1 MDWTSGKAESCAMEA
16 GRSHVHREYA
26 RVFQALATNGIAF
39 CLVRPAEKL
48 TALEKDLDLL
58 VDPGRQKEAL
68 AALREIGFE
77 ILRTEFHNP
86 RKIVMGRWTK
96 TGFVLLDIHFALVCQ
111 GFEYLQTDAAL
122 ARRIAI
128 NGIPQL
134 GPADMAVVLVFHDLL
149 GKDHLQPKHRPHIE
163 QMLPSLAGSA
173 TERDLVRLG
182 IAKYMPQTVEQIAPL
197 YADPSAALR
206 LARSIRRKLLW
217 GHPRILARRLLMRGK
232 LLVSQPTK
240 GVSICFLGPDGS
252 GKSTAIEE
260 FSRLVREELNWGHS
274 VHYMGPWGHH
284 HFPRFMHFA
293 SEPVPERFSDMVSER
308 RRLCDQL
315 HGRES
320 PSIFR
325 ALSYEWR
332 RRRGPLTVEEEE
344 LRQFQRGT
352 VWSWIAFR
360 FVRAH
365 LRYWFYLVALSIE
378 LWWRY
383 AKVWRAKRHGHL
395 VIMDR
400 YIYDFMSG
408 AMHGIRSGYRAIR
421 SLMCALYPRPDRIF
435 LLHADPEIIAARKP
449 DLDLETLK
457 KMQALYASMSD
468 RWNMISIST
477 EVPQDEVVRGI
488 VDRDFDW
495 LVEKR
500 RV

>member
-1 MDWTSGKAESCAMEA
+1 MEA
-16 GRSHVHREYA
+16 GPSHVHHEYA
-26 RVFQALATNGIAF
+26 RVFQTLAANGIAF

-58 VDPGRQKEAL
+58 VDPGRQKEAIV
-68 AALREIGFE
+68 ALREIGFE

-96 TGFVLLDIHFALVCQ
+96 AGLILLDIHLAVVCK

-122 ARRIAI
+122 ARRIEI
-128 NGIPQL
+128 NSIPQL
-134 GPADMAVVLVFHDLL
+134 GPADMVVVLVLHDLL
-149 GKDHLQPKHRPHIE
+149 GKDHLQPKHRQHIE
-163 QMLPSLAGSA
+163 QMLPSLAGSV

-182 IAKYMPQTVEQIAPL
+182 IAKFMPQSVEQIAPL
-197 YADPSAALR
+197 YTDPSAALR
-206 LARSIRRKLLW
+206 LARSLRRKLLW
-217 GHPRILARRLLMRGK
+217 GHPRNLARQLLLRLKRF
-232 LLVSQPTK
+232 VSRPTK

-260 FSRLVREELNWGHS
+260 LSRLARDELHWSHS
-274 VHYMGPWGHH
+274 VHYMGPWGHY

-308 RRLCDQL
+308 RRLCDPMRE
-315 HGRES
+315 RES
-320 PSIFR
+320 PSILR
-325 ALSYEWR
+325 ALAYEWR
-332 RRRGPLTVEEEE
+332 RRRRPLTGEEEE
-344 LRQFQRGT
+344 LRQFQRRT

-365 LRYWFYLVALSIE
+365 LRYWFYLVALSVE

-383 AKVWRAKRHGHL
+383 AKVRRAKRHGHL

-408 AMHGIRSGYRAIR
+408 AMHGIRSGYRRIR

-457 KMQALYASMSD
+457 KMQALYASMGD

-477 EVPQDEVVRGI
+477 EVPPDEVARGI
-488 VDRDFDW
+488 VDRDFAW

>member
-1 MDWTSGKAESCAMEA
+1 MEA
-16 GRSHVHREYA
+16 GPSHVHREYA
-26 RVFQALATNGIAF
+26 RVFQTLAANGIAF

-58 VDPGRQKEAL
+58 VDPQCQKEAL
-68 AALREIGFE
+68 VALREIGFE

-96 TGFVLLDIHFALVCQ
+96 ASLVLLDIHLAIVCK

-122 ARRIAI
+122 ARRIEI

-149 GKDHLQPKHRPHIE
+149 GKDHLQPKHRHGIE

-182 IAKYMPQTVEQIAPL
+182 IAKFMPQSVEQLAPL
-197 YADPSAALR
+197 YADQTAALR
-206 LARSIRRKLLW
+206 LARSLRRKLLW
-217 GHPRILARRLLMRGK
+217 GHPRILARRLLLRLK
-232 LLVSQPTK
+232 RLVSQPTK

-260 FSRLVREELNWGHS
+260 FSRLAREELHWSHS
-274 VHYMGPWGHH
+274 VHYMGPWGHY
-284 HFPRFMHFA
+284 HFPRFMYFA

-308 RRLCDQL
+308 RRLCEQMRE
-315 HGRES
+315 RES
-320 PSIFR
+320 PSILR
-325 ALSYEWR
+325 ALGYEWR
-332 RRRGPLTVEEEE
+332 RRRRPLTAEEEE
-344 LRQFQRGT
+344 LRQFQRRT
-352 VWSWIAFR
+352 VWAWIAFR
-360 FVRAH
+360 FVRGH
-365 LRYWFYLVALSIE
+365 LRYWFYLAALSVE

-408 AMHGIRSGYRAIR
+408 AMHGIRSGYWVIR

-435 LLHADPEIIAARKP
+435 LLQADPEIVAARKP

-457 KMQALYASMSD
+457 EMQALYASLSD
-468 RWNMISIST
+468 RWNMICIST
-477 EVPQDEVVRGI
+477 EVPPDEVARGI